1 MQRKSLWGSYKALSP
16 KTRVTLGVGG
26 MIFATAGMYLA
37 DLIEQQKPATEIE
50 KLQLEMLSPIVVVD
64 HQSKK

>member
-1 MQRKSLWGSYKALSP
+1 
-16 KTRVTLGVGG
+16 

-37 DLIEQQKPATEIE
+37 DLIEQQKPASEIE
-50 KLQLEMLSPIVVVD
+50 KLELEMLSPIVVVD

>member
-1 MQRKSLWGSYKALSP
+1 
-16 KTRVTLGVGG
+16 

-50 KLQLEMLSPIVVVD
+50 RLELEILSPIVIVD
-64 HQSKK
+64 HQSKE

>member
-16 KTRVTLGVGG
+16 KTRVTLGVSG